1 MKERPDRKREADK
14 VKGKNSPE
22 RLLEEIIKLEPVQ
35 FIGVCKIIGVDI
47 YDTKVKVGDKI
58 DEETG
63 QINADITPRP
73 FEEIWFDVCDT
84 IDGMNRTRRRNLAK
98 LIYPA
103 TKKEK

>member
-1 MKERPDRKREADK
+1 MKERLDRKREADK

-47 YDTKVKVGDKI
+47 YETEVTTGEKI
-58 DEETG
+58 DEKTG
-63 QINADITPRP
+63 QLNAKITPRP

-84 IDGMNRTRRRNLAK
+84 IDEMNRTRRRNLAK

-103 TKKEK
+103 TKEEK

>member
-1 MKERPDRKREADK
+1 MKERLDRKREADK

-47 YDTKVKVGDKI
+47 YETEVTAGEKI
-58 DEETG
+58 DEKTG
-63 QINADITPRP
+63 QLNAKISARP